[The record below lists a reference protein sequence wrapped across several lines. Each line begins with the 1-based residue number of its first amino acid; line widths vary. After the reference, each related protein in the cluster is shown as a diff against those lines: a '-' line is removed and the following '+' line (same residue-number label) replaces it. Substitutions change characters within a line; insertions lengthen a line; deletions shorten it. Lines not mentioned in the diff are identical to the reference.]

1 MLNAAS
7 PLSKGRPA
15 AYFAPREA
23 VAANGRAGG
32 MNEEIF
38 IGGWTR
44 SSLRE
49 RSQSERHAV
58 WKRARALHS
67 AEGNHLARAIERL
80 GLPYAEPGPL
90 DEADP
95 LRERMAALFATPAP
109 RSAAIEATLDGLP
122 ALAGVD
128 ALLHDELGEEYRL
141 NPAAVPTAETMV
153 AELMTGL
160 GYVEAGRKDLPK
172 RCVARSGVFWKRG

>member
-1 MLNAAS
+1 
-7 PLSKGRPA
+7 
-15 AYFAPREA
+15 
-23 VAANGRAGG
+23 
-32 MNEEIF
+32 MNEEVF

-44 SSLRE
+44 SSLSE

-90 DEADP
+90 TPDDP
-95 LRERMAALFATPAP
+95 LLSRMREIIAAPEA

-122 ALAGVD
+122 AMAGLD
-128 ALLHDELGEEYRL
+128 ILLHDRLGEDYRR
-141 NPAAVPTAETMV
+141 NPAAAPTAETLV
-153 AELMTGL
+153 ADLMTGL

-172 RCVARSGVFWKRG
+172 RCVARTGVFWKRA